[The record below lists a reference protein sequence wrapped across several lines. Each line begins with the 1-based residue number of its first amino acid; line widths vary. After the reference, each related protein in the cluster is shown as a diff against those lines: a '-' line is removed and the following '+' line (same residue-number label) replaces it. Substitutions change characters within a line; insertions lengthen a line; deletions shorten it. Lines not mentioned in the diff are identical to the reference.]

1 VQGALAGGA
10 FIGCA
15 GDGRIASA
23 PRNDFA
29 EAAVAVLTGENHQG
43 KTYELSGDESFTL
56 TDLAAEISNQSGK
69 KVPYKNLTES
79 EYADTLKGFGLPEG
93 LASAI
98 AGWDTSASKG
108 DLFDNSHQLSK
119 LIGRRTT
126 PLSDVVKDALKNL

>member
-1 VQGALAGGA
+1 MSVDLFDRCVPVQFLEPADYRRKLQNRLGSR
-10 FIGCA
+10 FT
-15 GDGRIASA
+15 
-23 PRNDFA
+23 F
-29 EAAVAVLTGENHQG
+29 
-43 KTYELSGDESFTL
+43 SFP
-56 TDLAAEISNQSGK
+56 AI
-69 KVPYKNLTES
+69 
-79 EYADTLKGFGLPEG
+79 EYTLKGFGLPEG